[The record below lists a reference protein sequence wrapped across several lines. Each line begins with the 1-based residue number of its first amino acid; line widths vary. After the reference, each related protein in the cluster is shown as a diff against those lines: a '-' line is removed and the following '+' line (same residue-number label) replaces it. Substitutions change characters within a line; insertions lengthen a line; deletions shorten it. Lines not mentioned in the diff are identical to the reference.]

1 MGQPLHA
8 FDLAKLAEQR
18 IVVRRAARGE
28 KLKTLDGVERDLDPE
43 MLVIADAK
51 LPVALAGIMG
61 GEESEISERTTDVLI
76 ESAYFDPD
84 SVRRTARQLGMDTE
98 ASRRFER
105 GADCENVLRA
115 QTRCIEL
122 ICEIAGG
129 VATEN
134 AIDIYPSPVPRRS
147 VDFRPARVEGLTSLK
162 VELSEMNR
170 ILGGLGFVRN
180 ADSGDRLNFTAPS
193 WRVDIALEEDLVEEI
208 ARHTGYEKVRSE
220 LPPSNMAGEYQPAE
234 MKRRELRRA
243 LKASGFDEA
252 VNFSFIETGHDEE
265 FETIP
270 AFASDG
276 RRQAFVSLRNPILEE
291 AVRMRPTLLPGLLK
305 AVRHNLNQG
314 LRDVRLFEIGR
325 IFAGSEANELPQER
339 EALGLVATGGASEE
353 GRAQAPREL
362 DLYDLKGSLEAA
374 IEVTN
379 LGPIQFSKGTIKHL
393 REGQAAIMKLADGTT
408 IGTMGR
414 LAASVAESYK
424 FRQPVYVAELD
435 LTALL
440 QSEEKVIQYR
450 PLPRYP
456 SVVRDLTLLVDR
468 KVTFTDLLQAI
479 DSLNLSH
486 YRGTR
491 LVGTYEGPNIP
502 EGSRSITLRIEYRA
516 DDRTLRDA
524 EVEEQQRSLTGAL
537 LKNFNAELH

>member
-1 MGQPLHA
+1 M
-8 FDLAKLAEQR
+8 LAVDPFELCRQ
-18 IVVRRAARGE
+18 RGE
-28 KLKTLDGVERDLDPE
+28 RPAGTFVLRIGLELDPAKSQLLERVPQQQVLRFDVGARVPRRRVIPRVPDLDPE
-43 MLVIADAK
+43 MLVIADAR

-61 GEESEISERTTDVLI
+61 GEQSEISERTTDVLI

-134 AIDIYPSPVPRRS
+134 AVDIYPSPVTRRS

-180 ADSGDRLNFTAPS
+180 TDSEDKLNFTAPS

-208 ARHTGYEKVRSE
+208 ARHTGYEKIRSE

-325 IFAGSEANELPQER
+325 IFTGSEAHELPQER
-339 EALGLVATGGASEE
+339 EALGLVATGAASEE

-408 IGTMGR
+408 IGTITP
-414 LAASVAESYK
+414 L
-424 FRQPVYVAELD
+424 
-435 LTALL
+435 LTPDGHPFL
-440 QSEEKVIQYR
+440 
-450 PLPRYP
+450 P
-456 SVVRDLTLLVDR
+456 SVVDILKTSSGKKPGLVDR
-468 KVTFTDLLQAI
+468 YPCLPHRCFSYSHFDRQRDLFTCACFDRR
-479 DSLNLSH
+479 N
-486 YRGTR
+486 R
-491 LVGTYEGPNIP
+491 PNRRH
-502 EGSRSITLRIEYRA
+502 GLGRF
-516 DDRTLRDA
+516 D
-524 EVEEQQRSLTGAL
+524 
-537 LKNFNAELH
+537 